1 VATAADRTDE
11 DGLDDLR
18 RLVVDDPLLRDRLVS
33 TSDRGAFITEVIDVA
48 QERGIELSAE
58 QVVEGLRAARRR
70 RLERWV

>member
-1 VATAADRTDE
+1 
-11 DGLDDLR
+11 
-18 RLVVDDPLLRDRLVS
+18 VS